1 MHTGTLTLSRM
12 VATEAWLPGEERG
25 TDITITGHGLVP
37 EGHMLNK
44 NTNARVSDVAS
55 LPGLEALLE
64 VASLCNT
71 AALSQDKEGEWVGVG
86 DATSIAL
93 TVRACVGVGWGGGF
107 C

>member
-1 MHTGTLTLSRM
+1 MPGTLTLSRM

-25 TDITITGHGLVP
+25 MDVGITGHGLVP
-37 EGHMLNK
+37 EGHLLNK
-44 NTNARVSDVAS
+44 ATNAKLGDVAA
-55 LPGLEALLE
+55 LPGLEALLQ

-93 TVRACVGVGWGGGF
+93 TVRALMR
-107 C
+107 